1 MSDIPFLFIN
11 ITVFSCF
18 LLMFVMFLATKK
30 TPEIWAF
37 LAVLLDAILWSGGA
51 ILMRLQMWPGMNFWY
66 KVSLVALFSMKL
78 FFYFFV
84 HTFSR
89 RKGRFLL
96 AVFTIWTL
104 AIIPGTVSGFYLK
117 PPTPVVMP
125 DGSTLFTYSLDW
137 HIVIPCIMFVAIIGA
152 TAVLL
157 LQVMREQGAHSPGIQ
172 VIIYGGLVML
182 AGNLLQVGLPGNTF
196 PFDALSGIVFAALLM
211 YALYKHRMFRLTL
224 VVSRS
229 LLTLVLAVICAIAAA
244 NFISPLHLLPSRP
257 WGWTSAP
264 PPRWCP
270 WRLPDC
276 WAAHTFSCGCCWRPC
291 SPGKSSKAAW

>member
-1 MSDIPFLFIN
+1 MNDIPFLFIN

-18 LLMFVMFLATKK
+18 LLMFVTFLATKK

-66 KVSLVALFSMKL
+66 KVSLVALFS
-78 FFYFFV
+78 
-84 HTFSR
+84 
-89 RKGRFLL
+89 
-96 AVFTIWTL
+96 
-104 AIIPGTVSGFYLK
+104 
-117 PPTPVVMP
+117 
-125 DGSTLFTYSLDW
+125 
-137 HIVIPCIMFVAIIGA
+137 
-152 TAVLL
+152 
-157 LQVMREQGAHSPGIQ
+157 
-172 VIIYGGLVML
+172 
-182 AGNLLQVGLPGNTF
+182 
-196 PFDALSGIVFAALLM
+196 IVFAALLM
-211 YALYKHRMFRLTL
+211 YALYKRRMFRLTL